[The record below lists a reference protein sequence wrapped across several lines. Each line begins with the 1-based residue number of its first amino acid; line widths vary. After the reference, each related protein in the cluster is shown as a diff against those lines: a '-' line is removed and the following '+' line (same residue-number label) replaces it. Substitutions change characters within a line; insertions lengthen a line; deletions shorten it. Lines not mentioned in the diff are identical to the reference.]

1 MVVKNY
7 YKILDLET
15 SHVSIDEIK
24 SAYRRAAKKY
34 HPDLNVG
41 DSLAEEKI
49 KDINEAYKVLS
60 VPSSKR
66 KYDRMWNSKFG
77 KGKKAFTS
85 KSQKGVILDM
95 FLGNIDN
102 IEKAEQVKT
111 VNPVKGENIETQI
124 NVSVYDAFYGLDKQI
139 VLKTIEGDTKS
150 YTVKIPKGIRSGE
163 KVRLIGQGKPGK
175 NGGKNGDLLIQ
186 INIENDSKFR
196 LTGSEI
202 NTDLL
207 LTPWEAALGV
217 RTSVKSID
225 DETKVYV
232 PEGVQSGEKIR
243 IPNKGYYINK
253 TDRGDLV
260 AEVKV
265 VVPKHISLEEKEM
278 YKKLSKI
285 SKFNPR
291 A

>member
-1 MVVKNY
+1 
-7 YKILDLET
+7 
-15 SHVSIDEIK
+15 
-24 SAYRRAAKKY
+24 
-34 HPDLNVG
+34 
-41 DSLAEEKI
+41 
-49 KDINEAYKVLS
+49 
-60 VPSSKR
+60 
-66 KYDRMWNSKFG
+66 MWNSKFG

-124 NVSVYDAFYGLDKQI
+124 NVSIYDAFYGLDKQI

>member
-24 SAYRRAAKKY
+24 SAYRQAAKKY

-102 IEKAEQVKT
+102 IEKSGQVKK
-111 VNPVKGENIETQI
+111 VAPVKGENIETQI
-124 NVSVYDAFYGLDKQI
+124 NVSIYDAFYGLDKQI

-175 NGGKNGDLLIQ
+175 NGGKNGDLLIE

-285 SKFNPR
+285 SRFNPR

>member
-24 SAYRRAAKKY
+24 SAYRQAAKKY

-85 KSQKGVILDM
+85 KSQKGAIIDM

-102 IEKAEQVKT
+102 TEKVETSKKA
-111 VNPVKGENIETQI
+111 NPVKGENIETQI
-124 NVSVYDAFYGLDKQI
+124 SVNIYDAFYGLEKQI
-139 VLKTIEGDTKS
+139 ALKTVDGDTKT
-150 YTVKIPKGIRSGE
+150 YTVKVPQGIRDGE
-163 KVRLIGQGKPGK
+163 KIRLIGQGKPGE
-175 NGGKNGDLLIQ
+175 NGGKSGDLLIQ
-186 INIENDSKFR
+186 INIEGDNKFK
-196 LTGSEI
+196 LDGTNI

-225 DETKVYV
+225 DETKVYI
-232 PEGVQSGEKIR
+232 PEGTQSGEKIR

-260 AEVKV
+260 AEIKV
-265 VVPKHISLEEKEM
+265 VVPKHISVEEKEI
-278 YKKLSKI
+278 YQKLSEV
-285 SKFNPR
+285 SNFNPR
-291 A
+291 S